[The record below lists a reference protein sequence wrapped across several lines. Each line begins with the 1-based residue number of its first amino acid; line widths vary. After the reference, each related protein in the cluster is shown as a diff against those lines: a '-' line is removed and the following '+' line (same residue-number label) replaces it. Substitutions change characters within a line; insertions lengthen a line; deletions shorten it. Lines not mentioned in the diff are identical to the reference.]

1 MQHIEFLHKDH
12 FENKYHRKWLR
23 QEQLASFIDFFWE
36 TDFDDLWAQYP
47 DGFSDILFPNTGYTY
62 LINLG
67 TPFVMQLGNDPFE
80 MKSDGFLPRHKS
92 LACHHAAG
100 NKIFGI
106 KFKISPLVFE
116 KKINFAE
123 YREYIFP
130 LSYLID
136 RFIADGLAK
145 DEALQKARLEFYS
158 DADAAQRYP
167 YYWAAPLLTGST
179 EPLAQKKQV
188 WPLWAGLL
196 LVLAVAVFFF
206 LRKRRSL

>member
-1 MQHIEFLHKDH
+1 MFSFARGFAALGIP
-12 FENKYHRKWLR
+12 
-23 QEQLASFIDFFWE
+23 ASISMMWQVE
-36 TDFDDLWAQYP
+36 HEPTYRLTE
-47 DGFSDILFPNTGYTY
+47 LFY
-62 LINLG
+62 
-67 TPFVMQLGNDPFE
+67 
-80 MKSDGFLPRHKS
+80 
-92 LACHHAAG
+92 
-100 NKIFGI
+100 
-106 KFKISPLVFE
+106 
-116 KKINFAE
+116 
-123 YREYIFP
+123 
-130 LSYLID
+130 